1 MSFLSSLNIAGSA
14 LTAERLRMDIITQN
28 ISNANVTRTEDGGPY
43 QRQQVVFESNGM
55 TFDEVLGSKTT
66 GITTSGS
73 GGVRVTEIVKNEN
86 DFVPV
91 YDPDHPD
98 ADEAGYVLMPNVNM
112 TEEQLDLMAATRAYE
127 ANISALNIVKA
138 MTMLG
143 LEIGN

>member
-28 ISNANVTRTEDGGPY
+28 IANANVTRTEDGGPY
-43 QRQQVVFESNGM
+43 QRQQVVFESRGM
-55 TFDEVLGSKTT
+55 TFDEVLGTKTT
-66 GITTSGS
+66 GITTGNT
-73 GGVRVTEIVKNEN
+73 GGVRVTEIVENEN

-98 ADEAGYVLMPNVNM
+98 ADADGYVLMPNVNM

-127 ANISALNIVKA
+127 ANISALNVVKA